1 MKTKLIVSL
10 IGVGITLSGVATAAQ
25 NEAEDGKG
33 KVVFSPLN
41 VSAAES
47 SNSSSEKEAL
57 EKPGAFSSRGENKNL
72 ESVDSI
78 LRSMPGTYTQID
90 PGQGSVSVNIRGMS
104 GFGRVNTMVDGIT
117 QNYYGSSPS
126 DAAHGG
132 LPTSQFGALIDP
144 NFIVGVDVAR
154 GNATGSA
161 GVNALAGSANF
172 RTIGVDDVV
181 FSDNPFG
188 VRTKFS
194 VGNNGIGRSGMI
206 AVGGKTDAFGD
217 GGSLGAMAAISGS
230 SITSNYKNG
239 SGFDSEEF
247 NVDKTYRQNPKSQLF
262 KVDIKP
268 DAFNSI
274 ELSARTYQNKITR
287 RHIDSND
294 FYIKYHY
301 APFSELIDFN
311 LTAST
316 SRGEQQFMSDN
327 MAGFSDSTAKNISD
341 ALDVNNTS
349 RFSLQEVDFAFSY
362 GGKLIRNE
370 YKKRASGLVTDE
382 DQAESS
388 PVGIAGKQNIASLYS
403 GLQLNY
409 GIWQGN
415 FDLNYS
421 AYDISGYKPACDDRV
436 QCFPQ
441 GASNINLKEHGF
453 NPAVMLSAQVTPWL
467 QPFVSYNKSMRGPN
481 IQEVFFANSGGQ
493 SMNPFLKG
501 ETAETYQA
509 GFNANAHDLLFKQ
522 DSFQLKA
529 VYFESKIKNYISS
542 QSYMVCSNRQKCNR
556 AQTSQEEWDNA
567 DVNVAMTLY
576 SNSYEPVR
584 SRGVEI
590 EAMYDAGFAYSKL
603 SLSKEHTSQP
613 TNQASNVFGAGDISE
628 LPELYFT
635 LDTGVRLLD
644 EKLTLGGLVKYTGK
658 AVRLSPDSNVDEN
671 EQLLK
676 EPAPHIPTVID
687 LYSTYQFNR
696 NLLLKFSVQNLM
708 DKDYS
713 DALNKM
719 NAMPSQSRDFSP
731 TNTARGRTYIFGG
744 EVRF

>member
-1 MKTKLIVSL
+1 MKIKLIVSL
-10 IGVGITLSGVATAAQ
+10 IGAGIALSGMATAAQ
-25 NEAEDGKG
+25 NGVEAGKG
-33 KVVFSPLN
+33 QVVFSPLN

-247 NVDKTYRQNPKSQLF
+247 NVDKTYRQNPKSQLY

-341 ALDVNNTS
+341 ALDMNNTS

-382 DQAESS
+382 GQAESS

-441 GASNINLKEHGF
+441 GASAINLKEHGF

-567 DVNVAMTLY
+567 DVNVAMTMY

>member
-10 IGVGITLSGVATAAQ
+10 IGAGIALSGAATAAQ
-25 NEAEDGKG
+25 NGAEDSKG

-316 SRGEQQFMSDN
+316 SRGEQKFMSDN

-370 YKKRASGLVTDE
+370 YKKHASGLVTDE
-382 DQAESS
+382 GQAESS
-388 PVGIAGKQNIASLYS
+388 PVGIAGKQNIASIYS

-421 AYDISGYKPACDDRV
+421 AYDISGYKPACDERV
-436 QCFPQ
+436 ACFPQ

-501 ETAETYQA
+501 ETAETWQA
-509 GFNANAHDLLFKQ
+509 VFNANAHDLLFKQ

-567 DVNVAMTLY
+567 DVNVAMTMY
-576 SNSYEPVR
+576 SNAYEPVR
-584 SRGVEI
+584 SRGVEV
-590 EAMYDAGFAYSKL
+590 EAMYDAGFAYTKL

-671 EQLLK
+671 EQLMK

-719 NAMPSQSRDFSP
+719 NAMPSQSQDLSP

>member
-1 MKTKLIVSL
+1 MKIKLIVSL
-10 IGVGITLSGVATAAQ
+10 IGAGIALSGAATAAQ
-25 NEAEDGKG
+25 NGAEEGKG

-41 VSAAES
+41 VSAADS
-47 SNSSSEKEAL
+47 STSSSEKEAL

-206 AVGGKTDAFGD
+206 AVGGKTDAFGE

-316 SRGEQQFMSDN
+316 SRGEQKFMSDN

-382 DQAESS
+382 GQAESS

-421 AYDISGYKPACDDRV
+421 AYDISGYKPACDERV
-436 QCFPQ
+436 ACFPQ

-453 NPAVMLSAQVTPWL
+453 NPAVMLSAQLTPWL

-567 DVNVAMTLY
+567 DVNVAMTMY

-584 SRGVEI
+584 SRGVEV
-590 EAMYDAGFAYSKL
+590 EAMYDAGFAYTKL

>member
-10 IGVGITLSGVATAAQ
+10 IGAGIALSGAATAAQ
-25 NEAEDGKG
+25 NGAEDSKG

-316 SRGEQQFMSDN
+316 SRGEQKFMSDN

-341 ALDVNNTS
+341 ALDMNNTS

-370 YKKRASGLVTDE
+370 YKKHASGLVTDE
-382 DQAESS
+382 GQAESS
-388 PVGIAGKQNIASLYS
+388 PVGIAGKQNIASIYS

-421 AYDISGYKPACDDRV
+421 AYDISGYKPACDERV
-436 QCFPQ
+436 ACFPQ

-556 AQTSQEEWDNA
+556 SQTTQEEWDNA
-567 DVNVAMTLY
+567 DVNVAMILY
-576 SNSYEPVR
+576 SNAYEPVR
-584 SRGVEI
+584 SRGVEV
-590 EAMYDAGFAYSKL
+590 EAMYDAGFAYTKL

-671 EQLLK
+671 EQLMK

-719 NAMPSQSRDFSP
+719 NAMPSQSQDVSP

>member
-1 MKTKLIVSL
+1 MKIKLIVSL
-10 IGVGITLSGVATAAQ
+10 IGAGIALSGAATAAQ
-25 NEAEDGKG
+25 SGAEGSKG

-41 VSAAES
+41 VSAADS
-47 SNSSSEKEAL
+47 SNSSEKEAL

-188 VRTKFS
+188 VRTRFS

-206 AVGGKTDAFGD
+206 AVGGKTSAFGE

-316 SRGEQQFMSDN
+316 SRGEQKFMSDN

-341 ALDVNNTS
+341 AVDVNNTS

-362 GGKLIRNE
+362 GGKLIHNE

-382 DQAESS
+382 GQAESS
-388 PVGIAGKQNIASLYS
+388 PVGIAGKQNIASIYS

-421 AYDISGYKPACDDRV
+421 AYDISGYKPACDERV
-436 QCFPQ
+436 ACFPQ

-501 ETAETYQA
+501 ETAETWQA

-556 AQTSQEEWDNA
+556 SQATQEEWDNA
-567 DVNVAMTLY
+567 DVNVLMTMY
-576 SNSYEPVR
+576 SNAYEPVR
-584 SRGVEI
+584 SRGVEV
-590 EAMYDAGFAYSKL
+590 EAMYDAGFAYTKL

-613 TNQASNVFGAGDISE
+613 TNQASNEFGAGDISE
-628 LPELYFT
+628 LPEFYFT
-635 LDTGVRLLD
+635 LDSGVRLLD

-658 AVRLSPDSNVDEN
+658 AVRLSPSSERDEN

-719 NAMPSQSRDFSP
+719 NAMPSQSQDFSP

>member
-1 MKTKLIVSL
+1 M
-10 IGVGITLSGVATAAQ
+10 
-25 NEAEDGKG
+25 
-33 KVVFSPLN
+33 N
-41 VSAAES
+41 VSAADS
-47 SNSSSEKEAL
+47 STSSSEKEAL

-206 AVGGKTDAFGD
+206 AVGGKTGAFGE

-316 SRGEQQFMSDN
+316 SRGEQKFMSDN

-382 DQAESS
+382 GQAESS

-421 AYDISGYKPACDDRV
+421 AYDISGYKPACDERV
-436 QCFPQ
+436 ACFPQ

-567 DVNVAMTLY
+567 DVNVAMTMY

-584 SRGVEI
+584 SRGVEV
-590 EAMYDAGFAYSKL
+590 EAMYDAGFAYTKL

>member
-1 MKTKLIVSL
+1 MKIKLIVSL
-10 IGVGITLSGVATAAQ
+10 IGAGIALSGAATAAQ
-25 NEAEDGKG
+25 SGAEEGKG

-41 VSAAES
+41 VSAADS
-47 SNSSSEKEAL
+47 STSSSEKEAL

-206 AVGGKTDAFGD
+206 AVGGKTDAFGE

-316 SRGEQQFMSDN
+316 SRGEQKFMSDN

-382 DQAESS
+382 GQAESS

-421 AYDISGYKPACDDRV
+421 AYDISGYKPACDERV
-436 QCFPQ
+436 ACFPQ

-567 DVNVAMTLY
+567 DVNVAMTMY
-576 SNSYEPVR
+576 SNAYEPVR
-584 SRGVEI
+584 SRGVEV
-590 EAMYDAGFAYSKL
+590 EAMYDAGFAYTKL

-658 AVRLSPDSNVDEN
+658 AVRLSPDANVDEN
-671 EQLLK
+671 EQLMK

>member
-1 MKTKLIVSL
+1 MKIKLIVSL
-10 IGVGITLSGVATAAQ
+10 IGAGIALSGAATAAQ
-25 NEAEDGKG
+25 SGAEDSKG

-41 VSAAES
+41 VSAADS
-47 SNSSSEKEAL
+47 SNSSEKEAL

-188 VRTKFS
+188 VRTRFS

-206 AVGGKTDAFGD
+206 AVGGKTSAFGE

-316 SRGEQQFMSDN
+316 SRGEQKFMSDN

-341 ALDVNNTS
+341 AVDVNNTS

-362 GGKLIRNE
+362 GGKLIHNE

-382 DQAESS
+382 GQAESS
-388 PVGIAGKQNIASLYS
+388 PVGIAGKQNIASIYS

-421 AYDISGYKPACDDRV
+421 AYDISGYKPACDERV
-436 QCFPQ
+436 ACFPQ
-441 GASNINLKEHGF
+441 GASDINLKEHGF

-501 ETAETYQA
+501 ETAETWQA

-567 DVNVAMTLY
+567 DVNVAMTMY

-584 SRGVEI
+584 SRGVEV
-590 EAMYDAGFAYSKL
+590 EAMYDAGFAYTKL

-719 NAMPSQSRDFSP
+719 NAMPSQSQDFSP

>member
-1 MKTKLIVSL
+1 MKIKLIVSL
-10 IGVGITLSGVATAAQ
+10 IGAGIALSGMATAAQ
-25 NEAEDGKG
+25 NGVEEGKG

-104 GFGRVNTMVDGIT
+104 GFGRVNIMVDGIT

-501 ETAETYQA
+501 EAAETYQA

-556 AQTSQEEWDNA
+556 SQATQEEWDNA
-567 DVNVAMTLY
+567 NVNVAMTLY

-584 SRGVEI
+584 SRGVEV

>member
-1 MKTKLIVSL
+1 MKIKLIVSL
-10 IGVGITLSGVATAAQ
+10 IGAGIALSGMATAAQ
-25 NEAEDGKG
+25 NGVEEGKG
-33 KVVFSPLN
+33 QVVFSPLN

-316 SRGEQQFMSDN
+316 SRGEQKFMSDN

-370 YKKRASGLVTDE
+370 YKKHASGLVTDE
-382 DQAESS
+382 GQAESS
-388 PVGIAGKQNIASLYS
+388 PVGIAGKQNIASIYS

-421 AYDISGYKPACDDRV
+421 AYDISGYKPACDERV
-436 QCFPQ
+436 ACFPQ

-501 ETAETYQA
+501 ETAETWQA

-567 DVNVAMTLY
+567 DVNVAMTMY

-584 SRGVEI
+584 SRGVEV
-590 EAMYDAGFAYSKL
+590 EAMYDAGFAYTKL

-658 AVRLSPDSNVDEN
+658 TVRLSPDSNVDEN
-671 EQLLK
+671 EQLMK

-719 NAMPSQSRDFSP
+719 NAMPSQSQDLSP

>member
-1 MKTKLIVSL
+1 MKIKLIVSL
-10 IGVGITLSGVATAAQ
+10 IGAGIALSGMATAAQ
-25 NEAEDGKG
+25 NGVEEGKG
-33 KVVFSPLN
+33 QVVFSPLN

-316 SRGEQQFMSDN
+316 SRGEQKFMSDN

-341 ALDVNNTS
+341 ALDVNNTG

-370 YKKRASGLVTDE
+370 YKKHASGLVTDE
-382 DQAESS
+382 GQAESS
-388 PVGIAGKQNIASLYS
+388 PVGIAGKQNIASIYS

-409 GIWQGN
+409 GILQGN

-421 AYDISGYKPACDDRV
+421 AYDISGYKPACDERV
-436 QCFPQ
+436 ACFPQ
-441 GASNINLKEHGF
+441 GASNINLKEHGL

-567 DVNVAMTLY
+567 DVNVAMTMY

-584 SRGVEI
+584 LRGVEV
-590 EAMYDAGFAYSKL
+590 EAMYDAGFAYTKL

-719 NAMPSQSRDFSP
+719 NAMPSQSQDVSP

>member
-1 MKTKLIVSL
+1 MKIKLIVSL
-10 IGVGITLSGVATAAQ
+10 IGAGIALSGMATAAQ
-25 NEAEDGKG
+25 NGVEAGKG

-576 SNSYEPVR
+576 SNTYEPVR
-584 SRGVEI
+584 SRGVEV

-613 TNQASNVFGAGDISE
+613 TNQASNEFGAGDISE
-628 LPELYFT
+628 LPEFYFT
-635 LDTGVRLLD
+635 LDSGVRLLD

-658 AVRLSPDSNVDEN
+658 AVRLSPSSERDEN
-671 EQLLK
+671 EQVLK

>member
-1 MKTKLIVSL
+1 MKIKLIVSL
-10 IGVGITLSGVATAAQ
+10 IGAGIALSGAATAAQ
-25 NEAEDGKG
+25 SGAEDSKG

-41 VSAAES
+41 VSAADS
-47 SNSSSEKEAL
+47 SNSSEKEAL

-188 VRTKFS
+188 VRTRFS

-206 AVGGKTDAFGD
+206 AVGGKTSAFGE

-316 SRGEQQFMSDN
+316 SRGEQKFMSDN

-341 ALDVNNTS
+341 AVDVNNTS

-362 GGKLIRNE
+362 GGKLIHNE

-382 DQAESS
+382 GQAESS

-421 AYDISGYKPACDDRV
+421 AYDISGYKPACDERV
-436 QCFPQ
+436 ACFPQ

-501 ETAETYQA
+501 ETAETYQV

-567 DVNVAMTLY
+567 DVNVAMTMY

-584 SRGVEI
+584 SRGVEV
-590 EAMYDAGFAYSKL
+590 EAMYDAGFAYTKL

-719 NAMPSQSRDFSP
+719 NAMPSQSQDFSP

>member
-1 MKTKLIVSL
+1 MKIKLIVSL
-10 IGVGITLSGVATAAQ
+10 IGAGIALSGVATAAQ
-25 NEAEDGKG
+25 NGAEEGKG

-41 VSAAES
+41 VSAAQS
-47 SNSSSEKEAL
+47 SSSSSEKEAL

-206 AVGGKTDAFGD
+206 AVGGKTDAFGE

-316 SRGEQQFMSDN
+316 SRGEQKFMSDN

-382 DQAESS
+382 GQAESS

-421 AYDISGYKPACDDRV
+421 AYDISGYKPACDERV
-436 QCFPQ
+436 ACFPQ

-567 DVNVAMTLY
+567 DVNVAMTMY

-584 SRGVEI
+584 SRGVEV
-590 EAMYDAGFAYSKL
+590 EAMYDAGFAYTKL

>member
-1 MKTKLIVSL
+1 MKIKLIVSL
-10 IGVGITLSGVATAAQ
+10 IGAGIALSGAATAAQ
-25 NEAEDGKG
+25 SGAEDSKG

-41 VSAAES
+41 VSAADS
-47 SNSSSEKEAL
+47 SNSSEKEAL

-188 VRTKFS
+188 VRTRFS

-316 SRGEQQFMSDN
+316 SRGEQKFMSDN

-341 ALDVNNTS
+341 AVDVNNTS

-362 GGKLIRNE
+362 GGKLIHNE

-382 DQAESS
+382 GQAESS
-388 PVGIAGKQNIASLYS
+388 PVGIAGKQNIASIYS

-421 AYDISGYKPACDDRV
+421 AYDISGYKPACDERV
-436 QCFPQ
+436 ACFPQ
-441 GASNINLKEHGF
+441 GASDINLKEHGF

-501 ETAETYQA
+501 ETAETWQA

-567 DVNVAMTLY
+567 DVNVAMTMY

-584 SRGVEI
+584 SRGVEV
-590 EAMYDAGFAYSKL
+590 EAMYDAGFAYTKL

-719 NAMPSQSRDFSP
+719 NAMPSQSQDFSP

>member
-1 MKTKLIVSL
+1 MKIKLIVSL
-10 IGVGITLSGVATAAQ
+10 IGAGIALSGAATAAQ
-25 NEAEDGKG
+25 NGVEEGKG

-41 VSAAES
+41 VSAADS
-47 SNSSSEKEAL
+47 STSSSEKEAL

-206 AVGGKTDAFGD
+206 AVGGKTDAFGE

-316 SRGEQQFMSDN
+316 SRGEQKFMSDN

-382 DQAESS
+382 GQAESS

-421 AYDISGYKPACDDRV
+421 AYDISGYKPACDERV
-436 QCFPQ
+436 ACFPQ

-467 QPFVSYNKSMRGPN
+467 QPFISYNKSMRGPN

-567 DVNVAMTLY
+567 DVNVAMTMY

-584 SRGVEI
+584 SRGVEV
-590 EAMYDAGFAYSKL
+590 EAMYDAGFAYTKL

>member
-10 IGVGITLSGVATAAQ
+10 IGAGIALSGAATAAQ
-25 NEAEDGKG
+25 NGAEDSKG

-47 SNSSSEKEAL
+47 SNSSEKEAL

-188 VRTKFS
+188 VRTRFS

-316 SRGEQQFMSDN
+316 SRGEQKFMSDN

-341 ALDVNNTS
+341 AVDVNNTS

-362 GGKLIRNE
+362 GGKLIHNE
-370 YKKRASGLVTDE
+370 YKKRAFGLVTDE
-382 DQAESS
+382 GQAESS
-388 PVGIAGKQNIASLYS
+388 PVGIAGKQNIASIYS

-421 AYDISGYKPACDDRV
+421 AYDISGYKPACDERV
-436 QCFPQ
+436 ACFPQ

-567 DVNVAMTLY
+567 DVNVAMTMY

-584 SRGVEI
+584 SRGVEV
-590 EAMYDAGFAYSKL
+590 EAMYDAGFAYTKL

-719 NAMPSQSRDFSP
+719 NAMPSQSQDFSP

>member
-1 MKTKLIVSL
+1 MKIKLIVSL
-10 IGVGITLSGVATAAQ
+10 IGAGIALSGMATAAQ
-25 NEAEDGKG
+25 NEVEDGKG

-181 FSDNPFG
+181 FSDNPVG

-441 GASNINLKEHGF
+441 GVSNINLKEHGF

-467 QPFVSYNKSMRGPN
+467 QPFISYNKSMRGPN

-509 GFNANAHDLLFKQ
+509 GFNTNAHDLLFKQ

-556 AQTSQEEWDNA
+556 TQTSQEEWDNA
-567 DVNVAMTLY
+567 DVNVAMTMY

-584 SRGVEI
+584 SRGVEV

>member
-1 MKTKLIVSL
+1 M
-10 IGVGITLSGVATAAQ
+10 
-25 NEAEDGKG
+25 
-33 KVVFSPLN
+33 
-41 VSAAES
+41 
-47 SNSSSEKEAL
+47 
-57 EKPGAFSSRGENKNL
+57 
-72 ESVDSI
+72 
-78 LRSMPGTYTQID
+78 
-90 PGQGSVSVNIRGMS
+90 
-104 GFGRVNTMVDGIT
+104 
-117 QNYYGSSPS
+117 
-126 DAAHGG
+126 
-132 LPTSQFGALIDP
+132 
-144 NFIVGVDVAR
+144 
-154 GNATGSA
+154 
-161 GVNALAGSANF
+161 
-172 RTIGVDDVV
+172 
-181 FSDNPFG
+181 
-188 VRTKFS
+188 
-194 VGNNGIGRSGMI
+194 
-206 AVGGKTDAFGD
+206 
-217 GGSLGAMAAISGS
+217 
-230 SITSNYKNG
+230 
-239 SGFDSEEF
+239 
-247 NVDKTYRQNPKSQLF
+247 
-262 KVDIKP
+262 DIKP

-316 SRGEQQFMSDN
+316 SRGEQKFMSDN
-327 MAGFSDSTAKNISD
+327 MAGFSDSKAKNISD

-370 YKKRASGLVTDE
+370 YKKHASGLVTD
-382 DQAESS
+382 DNQAESS

-409 GIWQGN
+409 GIWQSN

-421 AYDISGYKPACDDRV
+421 SYDISGYKPACDERV
-436 QCFPQ
+436 ACFPQ

-453 NPAVMLSAQVTPWL
+453 NPSVLLSAQVTPWL
-467 QPFVSYNKSMRGPN
+467 QPFVSYSKSMRGPN

-542 QSYMVCSNRQKCNR
+542 QNYMVCSNRRKCNR
-556 AQTSQEEWDNA
+556 AQSTQEEWDNA
-567 DVNVAMTLY
+567 NENVVMTMY
-576 SNSYEPVR
+576 SNAYEPVR
-584 SRGVEI
+584 MRGVEV
-590 EAMYDAGFAYSKL
+590 EAMYDAGFAYTKL

-613 TNQASNVFGAGDISE
+613 TNQASNEFGAGDISE
-628 LPELYFT
+628 LPEFYFT
-635 LDTGVRLLD
+635 LDSGVRLLD

-658 AVRLSPDSNVDEN
+658 AVRLSPNSDRDEN

-676 EPAPHIPTVID
+676 EPAPHIPTIID

-708 DKDYS
+708 DRDYS

-719 NAMPSQSRDFSP
+719 NSMPSQSQDFTP

>member
-1 MKTKLIVSL
+1 M
-10 IGVGITLSGVATAAQ
+10 
-25 NEAEDGKG
+25 
-33 KVVFSPLN
+33 N
-41 VSAAES
+41 VSAAQS
-47 SNSSSEKEAL
+47 SSGSSEKEAL

-206 AVGGKTDAFGD
+206 AVGGKTGAFGE

-316 SRGEQQFMSDN
+316 SRGEQKFMSDN

-382 DQAESS
+382 GQAESP

-421 AYDISGYKPACDDRV
+421 AYDISGYKPACDERV
-436 QCFPQ
+436 ACFPQ

-567 DVNVAMTLY
+567 DVNVAMTMY

-584 SRGVEI
+584 SRGVEV
-590 EAMYDAGFAYSKL
+590 EAMYDAGFAYTKL

>member
-1 MKTKLIVSL
+1 M
-10 IGVGITLSGVATAAQ
+10 
-25 NEAEDGKG
+25 
-33 KVVFSPLN
+33 N
-41 VSAAES
+41 VSAAQS
-47 SNSSSEKEAL
+47 SSSSSEKEAL

-206 AVGGKTDAFGD
+206 AVGGKTDAFGE

-316 SRGEQQFMSDN
+316 SRGEQKFMSDN

-382 DQAESS
+382 GQAESS

-421 AYDISGYKPACDDRV
+421 AYDISGYKPACDERV
-436 QCFPQ
+436 ACFPQ

-567 DVNVAMTLY
+567 DVNVAMTMY

-584 SRGVEI
+584 SRGVEV
-590 EAMYDAGFAYSKL
+590 EAMYDAGFAYTKL

>member
-1 MKTKLIVSL
+1 MKIKLIVSL
-10 IGVGITLSGVATAAQ
+10 IGAGIALSGAATAAQ
-25 NEAEDGKG
+25 NGVEEGKG

-41 VSAAES
+41 VSAADS
-47 SNSSSEKEAL
+47 STSSSEKEAL

-206 AVGGKTDAFGD
+206 AVGGKTDAFGE

-316 SRGEQQFMSDN
+316 SRGEQKFMSDN

-382 DQAESS
+382 GQAESS

-421 AYDISGYKPACDDRV
+421 AYDISGYKPACDERV
-436 QCFPQ
+436 ACFPQ

-567 DVNVAMTLY
+567 DVNVAMTMY

-584 SRGVEI
+584 SRGVEV
-590 EAMYDAGFAYSKL
+590 EAMYDAGFAYTKL

>member
-1 MKTKLIVSL
+1 MKIKLIVSL
-10 IGVGITLSGVATAAQ
+10 IGAGIALSGAATAAQ
-25 NEAEDGKG
+25 NGAEEGKG

-41 VSAAES
+41 VSAADS
-47 SNSSSEKEAL
+47 STSSSEKEAL

-206 AVGGKTDAFGD
+206 AVGGKTDAFGE

-316 SRGEQQFMSDN
+316 SRGEQKFMSDN

-382 DQAESS
+382 GQAESS

-421 AYDISGYKPACDDRV
+421 AYDISGYKPACDERV
-436 QCFPQ
+436 ACFPQ

-567 DVNVAMTLY
+567 DVNVAMTMY
-576 SNSYEPVR
+576 SNAYEPVR
-584 SRGVEI
+584 SRGVEV
-590 EAMYDAGFAYSKL
+590 EAMYDAGFAYTKL

-658 AVRLSPDSNVDEN
+658 AVRLSPDANVDEN
-671 EQLLK
+671 EQLMK
-676 EPAPHIPTVID
+676 EPTPHIPTVID

>member
-1 MKTKLIVSL
+1 MKIKLIVSL
-10 IGVGITLSGVATAAQ
+10 FGAGIALSGAATAAQ
-25 NEAEDGKG
+25 NGAEEGKG

-41 VSAAES
+41 VSAADS
-47 SNSSSEKEAL
+47 STSSSEKEAL

-206 AVGGKTDAFGD
+206 AVGGKTDAFGE

-316 SRGEQQFMSDN
+316 SRGEQKFMSDN

-382 DQAESS
+382 GQAESS

-421 AYDISGYKPACDDRV
+421 AYDISGYKPACDERV
-436 QCFPQ
+436 ACFPQ

-567 DVNVAMTLY
+567 DVNVAMTMY

-584 SRGVEI
+584 SRGVEV
-590 EAMYDAGFAYSKL
+590 EAMYDAGFAYTKL

>member
-1 MKTKLIVSL
+1 M
-10 IGVGITLSGVATAAQ
+10 
-25 NEAEDGKG
+25 
-33 KVVFSPLN
+33 N
-41 VSAAES
+41 VSAADS
-47 SNSSSEKEAL
+47 STSSSEKEAL

-206 AVGGKTDAFGD
+206 AVGGKTGAFGE

-316 SRGEQQFMSDN
+316 SRGEQKFMSDN

-382 DQAESS
+382 GQAESS

-421 AYDISGYKPACDDRV
+421 AYDISGYKPACDERV
-436 QCFPQ
+436 ACFPQ

-567 DVNVAMTLY
+567 DVNVAMTMY

-584 SRGVEI
+584 SRGVEV
-590 EAMYDAGFAYSKL
+590 EAMYDAGFAYTKL

-658 AVRLSPDSNVDEN
+658 AVRLSPDSDVDEN

>member
-1 MKTKLIVSL
+1 MKIKLIVSL
-10 IGVGITLSGVATAAQ
+10 IGAGIALSGAATAAQ
-25 NEAEDGKG
+25 NGAEEGKG

-41 VSAAES
+41 VSAADS
-47 SNSSSEKEAL
+47 STSSSEKEAL

-132 LPTSQFGALIDP
+132 LPTSQFGALVDP

-206 AVGGKTDAFGD
+206 AVGGKTDAFGE

-316 SRGEQQFMSDN
+316 SRGEQKFMSDN

-382 DQAESS
+382 GQAESS

-421 AYDISGYKPACDDRV
+421 AYDISGYKPACDERV
-436 QCFPQ
+436 ACFPQ

-567 DVNVAMTLY
+567 DVNVAMTMY

-584 SRGVEI
+584 SRGVEV
-590 EAMYDAGFAYSKL
+590 EAMYDAGFAYTKL

>member
-1 MKTKLIVSL
+1 MKIKLIVSL
-10 IGVGITLSGVATAAQ
+10 IGAGIALSGMATAAQ
-25 NEAEDGKG
+25 NGVEEGKG
-33 KVVFSPLN
+33 QVVFSPLN

-172 RTIGVDDVV
+172 RMIGVDDVV

-316 SRGEQQFMSDN
+316 SRGEQKFMSDN

-370 YKKRASGLVTDE
+370 YKKHASGLVTDE
-382 DQAESS
+382 GQAESS
-388 PVGIAGKQNIASLYS
+388 PVGIAGKQNIASIYS

-421 AYDISGYKPACDDRV
+421 AYDISGYKPACDERV
-436 QCFPQ
+436 ACFPQ

-556 AQTSQEEWDNA
+556 SQTTQEEWDNA

-576 SNSYEPVR
+576 SNAYEPVR
-584 SRGVEI
+584 SRGVEV
-590 EAMYDAGFAYSKL
+590 EAMYDAGFAYTKL

-671 EQLLK
+671 EQLMK

-719 NAMPSQSRDFSP
+719 NAMPSQSQDFSP

>member
-1 MKTKLIVSL
+1 MKIKLIVSL
-10 IGVGITLSGVATAAQ
+10 IGAGIALSGMATAAQ
-25 NEAEDGKG
+25 NGVEEGKG
-33 KVVFSPLN
+33 QVVFSPLN

-316 SRGEQQFMSDN
+316 SRGEQKFMSDN

-370 YKKRASGLVTDE
+370 YKKHASGLVTDE
-382 DQAESS
+382 GQAESS
-388 PVGIAGKQNIASLYS
+388 PVGIAGKQNIASIYS

-421 AYDISGYKPACDDRV
+421 AYDISGYKPACDERV
-436 QCFPQ
+436 ACFPQ

-567 DVNVAMTLY
+567 DVNVAMTMY
-576 SNSYEPVR
+576 SNAYEPVR
-584 SRGVEI
+584 SRGVEV
-590 EAMYDAGFAYSKL
+590 EAMYDAGFAYTKL

-671 EQLLK
+671 EQLMK

-719 NAMPSQSRDFSP
+719 NAMPSQSQDVSP

>member
-1 MKTKLIVSL
+1 MKIKLIVSL
-10 IGVGITLSGVATAAQ
+10 IGAGIALSGAATAAQ
-25 NEAEDGKG
+25 NGAEEGKG

-41 VSAAES
+41 VSAAQS
-47 SNSSSEKEAL
+47 SSGSSEKEAL

-206 AVGGKTDAFGD
+206 AVGGKTGAFGE

-316 SRGEQQFMSDN
+316 SRGEQKFMSDN

-382 DQAESS
+382 GQAESS

-421 AYDISGYKPACDDRV
+421 AYDISGYKPACDERV
-436 QCFPQ
+436 ACFPQ

-567 DVNVAMTLY
+567 DVNVAMTMY

-584 SRGVEI
+584 SRGVEV
-590 EAMYDAGFAYSKL
+590 EAMYDAGFAYTKL

>member
-1 MKTKLIVSL
+1 MKIKLIVSL
-10 IGVGITLSGVATAAQ
+10 IGAGIALSGAATAAQ
-25 NEAEDGKG
+25 NGAEEGKG

-41 VSAAES
+41 VSAADS
-47 SNSSSEKEAL
+47 STSSSEKEAL

-206 AVGGKTDAFGD
+206 AVGGKTDAFGE

-316 SRGEQQFMSDN
+316 SRGEQKFMSDN

-382 DQAESS
+382 GQAESS

-415 FDLNYS
+415 FDLSYS
-421 AYDISGYKPACDDRV
+421 AYDISGYKPACDERV
-436 QCFPQ
+436 ACFPQ

-567 DVNVAMTLY
+567 DVNVAMTMY

-584 SRGVEI
+584 SRGVEV
-590 EAMYDAGFAYSKL
+590 EAMYDAGFAYTKL

-658 AVRLSPDSNVDEN
+658 AVRLSPDSDVDEN

>member
-1 MKTKLIVSL
+1 MKIKLIVSL
-10 IGVGITLSGVATAAQ
+10 IGAGIALSGAATAAQ
-25 NEAEDGKG
+25 NGAEEGKG

-41 VSAAES
+41 VSAAQS
-47 SNSSSEKEAL
+47 SSSSSEKEAL

-132 LPTSQFGALIDP
+132 LPTSQFGALLDP

-206 AVGGKTDAFGD
+206 AVGGKTDAFGE

-316 SRGEQQFMSDN
+316 SRGEQKFMSDN
-327 MAGFSDSTAKNISD
+327 MAGFSDSTVKNISD

-382 DQAESS
+382 GQAESS

-421 AYDISGYKPACDDRV
+421 AYDISGYKPACDERV
-436 QCFPQ
+436 ACFPQ

-453 NPAVMLSAQVTPWL
+453 NPAVMLSAQLTPWL

-567 DVNVAMTLY
+567 DVNVAMTMY

-584 SRGVEI
+584 SRGVEV
-590 EAMYDAGFAYSKL
+590 EAMYDAGFAYTKL

>member
-1 MKTKLIVSL
+1 MKIKLIVSL
-10 IGVGITLSGVATAAQ
+10 IGAGIALSGAATAAQ
-25 NEAEDGKG
+25 NGAEEGKG

-41 VSAAES
+41 VSAAQS
-47 SNSSSEKEAL
+47 SSGSSEKEAL

-154 GNATGSA
+154 GNTTGSA

-206 AVGGKTDAFGD
+206 AVGGKTGAFGE

-316 SRGEQQFMSDN
+316 SRGEQKFMSDN

-382 DQAESS
+382 GQAESS

-421 AYDISGYKPACDDRV
+421 AYDISGYKPACDERV
-436 QCFPQ
+436 ACFPQ

-567 DVNVAMTLY
+567 DVNVAMTMY

-584 SRGVEI
+584 SRGVEV
-590 EAMYDAGFAYSKL
+590 EAMYDAGFAYTKL

>member
-1 MKTKLIVSL
+1 MKIKLIVSL
-10 IGVGITLSGVATAAQ
+10 IGAGIALSGMATAAQ
-25 NEAEDGKG
+25 NEVEDGKG

-349 RFSLQEVDFAFSY
+349 RFSLQEFDFAFSY

-382 DQAESS
+382 AQAESS

-576 SNSYEPVR
+576 SNTYEPVR
-584 SRGVEI
+584 SRGVEV

-613 TNQASNVFGAGDISE
+613 TNQASNEFGAGDISE
-628 LPELYFT
+628 LPEFYFT
-635 LDTGVRLLD
+635 LDSGVRLLD

-658 AVRLSPDSNVDEN
+658 AVRLSPSSERDEN
-671 EQLLK
+671 EQVLK

>member
-1 MKTKLIVSL
+1 MKIKLIVSL
-10 IGVGITLSGVATAAQ
+10 IGAGIALSGAATAAQ
-25 NEAEDGKG
+25 SGAEGSKG

-41 VSAAES
+41 VSAADS
-47 SNSSSEKEAL
+47 SNSSEKEAL

-188 VRTKFS
+188 VRTRFS

-206 AVGGKTDAFGD
+206 AVGGKTSAFGE

-301 APFSELIDFN
+301 APYSELIDFN

-316 SRGEQQFMSDN
+316 SRGEQKFMSDN

-341 ALDVNNTS
+341 AVDVNNTS

-362 GGKLIRNE
+362 GGKLIHNE

-382 DQAESS
+382 GQAESS
-388 PVGIAGKQNIASLYS
+388 PVGIAGKQNIASIYS

-421 AYDISGYKPACDDRV
+421 AYDISGYKPACDERV
-436 QCFPQ
+436 ACFPQ

-501 ETAETYQA
+501 ETAETWQA

-567 DVNVAMTLY
+567 DVNVAMTMY

-584 SRGVEI
+584 SRGVEV
-590 EAMYDAGFAYSKL
+590 EAMYDAGFAYTKL

-719 NAMPSQSRDFSP
+719 NAMPSQSQDFSP

>member
-1 MKTKLIVSL
+1 MKIKLIVSL
-10 IGVGITLSGVATAAQ
+10 IGAGIALSGAATAAQ
-25 NEAEDGKG
+25 SGAEGSKG

-41 VSAAES
+41 VSAADS
-47 SNSSSEKEAL
+47 SNSSEKEAL

-188 VRTKFS
+188 VRTRFS

-206 AVGGKTDAFGD
+206 AVGGKTSAFGE

-301 APFSELIDFN
+301 APYSELIDFN

-316 SRGEQQFMSDN
+316 SRGEQKFMSDN

-341 ALDVNNTS
+341 AVDVNNTS

-362 GGKLIRNE
+362 GGKLIHNE

-382 DQAESS
+382 GQAESS
-388 PVGIAGKQNIASLYS
+388 PVGIAGKQNIASIYS

-421 AYDISGYKPACDDRV
+421 AYDISGYKPACDERV
-436 QCFPQ
+436 ACFPQ

-567 DVNVAMTLY
+567 DVNVAMTMY

-584 SRGVEI
+584 SRGVEV
-590 EAMYDAGFAYSKL
+590 EAMYDAGFAYTKL

-628 LPELYFT
+628 LPELYFM

-719 NAMPSQSRDFSP
+719 NAMPSQSQDFSP

>member
-1 MKTKLIVSL
+1 M
-10 IGVGITLSGVATAAQ
+10 
-25 NEAEDGKG
+25 
-33 KVVFSPLN
+33 N
-41 VSAAES
+41 VSAAQS
-47 SNSSSEKEAL
+47 SSGSSEKEAL

-206 AVGGKTDAFGD
+206 AVGGKTGAFGE

-316 SRGEQQFMSDN
+316 SRGEQKFMSDN

-382 DQAESS
+382 GQAESS

-421 AYDISGYKPACDDRV
+421 AYDISGYKPACDERV
-436 QCFPQ
+436 ACFPQ

-567 DVNVAMTLY
+567 DVNVAMTMY

-584 SRGVEI
+584 SRGVEV
-590 EAMYDAGFAYSKL
+590 EAMYDAGFAYTKL

>member
-1 MKTKLIVSL
+1 MKIKLIVSL

-57 EKPGAFSSRGENKNL
+57 AKPGAFSSRGENKNL

-316 SRGEQQFMSDN
+316 SRGEQKFMSDN

-467 QPFVSYNKSMRGPN
+467 QPFISYNKSMRGPN

-509 GFNANAHDLLFKQ
+509 GFNANAHELLFKQ

-556 AQTSQEEWDNA
+556 SQATQEEWDNA
-567 DVNVAMTLY
+567 DVNVLMTMY

-584 SRGVEI
+584 SRGVEV
-590 EAMYDAGFAYSKL
+590 EAMYDTGFAYSKL

-613 TNQASNVFGAGDISE
+613 TNQASNEFGAGDISE
-628 LPELYFT
+628 LPEFYFT
-635 LDTGVRLLD
+635 LDSGVRLLD

-658 AVRLSPDSNVDEN
+658 AVRLSPSSERDEN

>member
-1 MKTKLIVSL
+1 MKIKLIVSL
-10 IGVGITLSGVATAAQ
+10 IGAGIALSGMATAAQ
-25 NEAEDGKG
+25 NGVEEGKG

-501 ETAETYQA
+501 EAAETYQA

-556 AQTSQEEWDNA
+556 SQATQEEWDNA
-567 DVNVAMTLY
+567 NVNVAMTLY

-584 SRGVEI
+584 SRGVEV

>member
-1 MKTKLIVSL
+1 MKIKLIVSL
-10 IGVGITLSGVATAAQ
+10 IGAGIALSGMATAAQ
-25 NEAEDGKG
+25 NGVEEGKG
-33 KVVFSPLN
+33 QVVFSPLN

-316 SRGEQQFMSDN
+316 SRGEQKFMSDN

-370 YKKRASGLVTDE
+370 YKKHASGLVTDE
-382 DQAESS
+382 GQAESS
-388 PVGIAGKQNIASLYS
+388 PVGIAGKQNIASIYS

-409 GIWQGN
+409 GILQGN

-421 AYDISGYKPACDDRV
+421 AYDISGYKPACDERV
-436 QCFPQ
+436 ACFPQ
-441 GASNINLKEHGF
+441 GASNINLKEHGL

-567 DVNVAMTLY
+567 DVNVAMTMY

-584 SRGVEI
+584 LRGVEV
-590 EAMYDAGFAYSKL
+590 EAMYDAGFAYTKL

-719 NAMPSQSRDFSP
+719 NAMPSQSQDLSP

>member
-1 MKTKLIVSL
+1 MKIKLIVSL
-10 IGVGITLSGVATAAQ
+10 IGAGIALSGAATAAQ
-25 NEAEDGKG
+25 SGAEGSKG

-41 VSAAES
+41 VSAADS
-47 SNSSSEKEAL
+47 SNSSEKEAL

-72 ESVDSI
+72 ESVDNI

-188 VRTKFS
+188 VRTRFS

-206 AVGGKTDAFGD
+206 AVGGKTSAFGE

-316 SRGEQQFMSDN
+316 SRGEQKFMSDN

-341 ALDVNNTS
+341 AVDVNNTS

-362 GGKLIRNE
+362 GGKLIHNE

-382 DQAESS
+382 GQAESS
-388 PVGIAGKQNIASLYS
+388 PVGIAGKQNIASIYS

-421 AYDISGYKPACDDRV
+421 AYDISGYKPACDERV
-436 QCFPQ
+436 ACFPQ

-501 ETAETYQA
+501 ETAETWQA

-556 AQTSQEEWDNA
+556 SQATQEEWDNA
-567 DVNVAMTLY
+567 DVNVLMTMY
-576 SNSYEPVR
+576 SNAYEPVR
-584 SRGVEI
+584 SRGVEV
-590 EAMYDAGFAYSKL
+590 EAMYDAGFAYTKL

-613 TNQASNVFGAGDISE
+613 TNQASNEFGAGDISE
-628 LPELYFT
+628 LPEFYFT
-635 LDTGVRLLD
+635 LDSGVRLLD

-658 AVRLSPDSNVDEN
+658 AVRLSPSSERDEN
-671 EQLLK
+671 EQVLK

-719 NAMPSQSRDFSP
+719 NAMPSQSQDFSP